1 MDHSLS
7 PVMHNAAFAAAGL
20 PHLYLRFRVPPREL
34 RAAVR
39 EARALRFGGLNL
51 TVPLKEA
58 VLPFVDGL
66 TPEAIRIG
74 AANTLVFRDGGRHV
88 IGDNTDGRGF
98 VEAVR
103 DRVRLRGATA
113 VLVGAGGSARAVG
126 TALVAAGVGR
136 LVIANRTQ
144 ARATALADRLVA
156 QGMPLPATLPLAA
169 LADGTALE
177 GAALVVNTTPLGLAG
192 GGLRMRF
199 AASPRRCLFVDL
211 VYAARPTPF
220 VAEATRAGRAAL
232 DGSTML
238 LHQGALA
245 FEAWTGRR
253 APRAA
258 MARAL
263 AGAGLPLTRPR
274 ATSSVAARR
283 PPTS

>member
-1 MDHSLS
+1 
-7 PVMHNAAFAAAGL
+7 MHNAAFAATGL
-20 PHLYLRFRVPPREL
+20 PHLYLRFRVPTREL

-66 TPEAIRIG
+66 TPEAMRIG
-74 AANTLVFRDGGRHV
+74 AANTLVFRDDGRHV

-103 DRVRLRGATA
+103 ARVRLRGATA

-126 TALVAAGVGR
+126 TALAAAGVGR
-136 LVIANRTQ
+136 LRIANRTQ
-144 ARATALADRLVA
+144 ARAEALADRLAA
-156 QGMPLPATLPLAA
+156 QGMPLPATVPLAA

-177 GAALVVNTTPLGLAG
+177 GAALVINTTPLGLAG
-192 GGLRMRF
+192 GGLRMRV

-232 DGSTML
+232 DGSAML

-253 APRAA
+253 APRAV

-263 AGAGLPLTRPR
+263 AAAGLPLTRPR
-274 ATSSVAARR
+274 ATSTVTARR

>member
-1 MDHSLS
+1 M
-7 PVMHNAAFAAAGL
+7 
-20 PHLYLRFRVPPREL
+20 R
-34 RAAVR
+34 
-39 EARALRFGGLNL
+39 LRFGGLNL

-66 TPEAIRIG
+66 TPEAMRIG

-98 VEAVR
+98 VAAAPRPGASPRCDRGPRRRRRLGACGRHGARRRRRAAASSSPTGPRRGPQRSPIGSPRRAAAAR
-103 DRVRLRGATA
+103 DGAARG
-113 VLVGAGGSARAVG
+113 
-126 TALVAAGVGR
+126 
-136 LVIANRTQ
+136 
-144 ARATALADRLVA
+144 ARATA
-156 QGMPLPATLPLAA
+156 
-169 LADGTALE
+169 TALE

-211 VYAARPTPF
+211 VYARAPDAVPRGGDRARVAPT
-220 VAEATRAGRAAL
+220 L
-232 DGSTML
+232 DGSAML

-253 APRAA
+253 APAPRWRARS
-258 MARAL
+258 RA
-263 AGAGLPLTRPR
+263 AGLPLTRPR

>member
-1 MDHSLS
+1 
-7 PVMHNAAFAAAGL
+7 
-20 PHLYLRFRVPPREL
+20 
-34 RAAVR
+34 
-39 EARALRFGGLNL
+39 
-51 TVPLKEA
+51 
-58 VLPFVDGL
+58 
-66 TPEAIRIG
+66 
-74 AANTLVFRDGGRHV
+74 V

-144 ARATALADRLVA
+144 TRAAALADRLAA
-156 QGMPLPATLPLAA
+156 QGMPLPATVPLAA

-199 AASPRRCLFVDL
+199 AASPRHCLFVDL

-232 DGSTML
+232 DGSAML

-263 AGAGLPLTRPR
+263 AAAGLPLTRPR